1 MEISIDGMK
10 NYLNLIIHLYLI
22 NKMMKFNFSRLQ
34 INKNLLWLL
43 RIKNFVFLIYIK
55 LYLSLDTNPVLY
67 VFVI

>member
-22 NKMMKFNFSRLQ
+22 NKMMKFNSSQLQ

-43 RIKNFVFLIYIK
+43 RMQKFCFFNISNYIYP
-55 LYLSLDTNPVLY
+55 LDSNPVLY